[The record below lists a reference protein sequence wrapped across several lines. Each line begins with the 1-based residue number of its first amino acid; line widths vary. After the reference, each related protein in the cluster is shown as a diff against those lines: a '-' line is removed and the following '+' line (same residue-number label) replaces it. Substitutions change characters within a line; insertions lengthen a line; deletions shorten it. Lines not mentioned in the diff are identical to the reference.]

1 MYRLSNLAAEDF
13 AAIFEYSLLTFGL
26 EQADSYLG
34 SLEDF
39 FQLLIDN
46 PYIGVDRGYLHPDMR
61 MHTFQSHNIFYIPKE
76 HEIEI
81 VRILHTSMEV
91 KF

>member
-39 FQLLIDN
+39 FQLLIAN
-46 PYIGVDRGYLHPDMR
+46 PYIGIDCGYLHPDMR
-61 MHTFQSHNIFYIPKE
+61 MHTFQRHNIFYIPKE
-76 HEIEI
+76 HELEI
-81 VRILHTSMEV
+81 VRILHTGMDV